1 MFLVKLVKNNFGLPK
16 LRYFMGRCHRCGH
29 HKKHCRCHHHHKHH
43 HSSGS
48 SSFGTSSSFK
58 LVKHDGVYVLPQCR
72 FGVKHDKHHH
82 NSSSSTLSSSVSSTA
97 SKNEQILVGRKKCG
111 KIVRLRRRVNEL
123 AC

>member
-1 MFLVKLVKNNFGLPK
+1 MAYQNYVTLWVVVIDVAITRSIVGVTTIINIITVAVRPHLVPVPVLNWLNMMVF
-16 LRYFMGRCHRCGH
+16 
-29 HKKHCRCHHHHKHH
+29 
-43 HSSGS
+43 S
-48 SSFGTSSSFK
+48 
-58 LVKHDGVYVLPQCR
+58 VLPQCR